1 MNNQENRLLTSELLE
16 VLANY
21 PLYSQEHKKVGDLY
35 AVALFR
41 IGCIRWYVLEGNA
54 EGDRFTFFTLVCGMS
69 DCTELGYTDSG
80 ELAGIA
86 VDTSRYGMPGISLK
100 VERVEDF
107 KPCRLIDIEDEDVQ
121 KYVARF
127 TEEEEKT
134 YIIDHSKND

>member
-1 MNNQENRLLTSELLE
+1 MNNQENRLLTSKLLE

-21 PLYSQEHKKVGDLY
+21 PLYSQEHKKVGDLF

-41 IGCIRWYVLEGNA
+41 IGCIRWYILEGNA
-54 EGDRFTFFTLVCGMS
+54 EGDRFTFFTLVCGMA
-69 DCTELGYTDSG
+69 DCPELGYTDAG

-107 KPCRLIDIEDEDVQ
+107 KPCRLADIDDENVK

-127 TEEEEKT
+127 TEEGEKT
-134 YIIDHSKND
+134 NIIDPVKY